1 MKEVACVVV
10 LHEVL
15 VECAAADY
23 YRKPVHAHVVDF
35 SSRPDFAVDGF
46 VAAGRAEKVGVLILY
61 TGPTSDFFR

>member
-15 VECAAADY
+15 VESAAAHD

-35 SSRPDFAVDGF
+35 SSRLYFAVDGF

-61 TGPTSDFFR
+61 TCPPSDFFR